1 MGFLCHVWK
10 NLTEGIYR
18 SKIRRR
24 EYNISPV
31 FTLAIGILFTLFQST
46 STGTIIGVVK
56 TPTTRVVLLT
66 PKYTELWNKQNQ
78 QRLDNYW
85 ELFKPDFAAHKE
97 HFTDFIRISNL
108 ESFGYVI
115 SAMRR
120 ELGVGASQFIKDA
133 SATGQ
138 FEFRGIPLGTYLI
151 LVQTTVNSQDAV
163 WTRTVELQTDI
174 PVFVDL
180 SKPTS

>member
-1 MGFLCHVWK
+1 M
-10 NLTEGIYR
+10 LT
-18 SKIRRR
+18 
-24 EYNISPV
+24 V
-31 FTLAIGILFTLFQST
+31 ALGILIALLQST
-46 STGTIIGVVK
+46 QTGTVIGLVK
-56 TPTTRVVLLT
+56 APTTRVVLLT

-108 ESFGYVI
+108 ESFAYVT

-120 ELGVGASQFIKDA
+120 ELGLGASQLIKDV

-138 FEFRGIPLGTYLI
+138 FEFRGIPFGRYLI
-151 LVQTTVNSQDAV
+151 LMQTTINNQDVV
-163 WTRTVELQTDI
+163 WTRMVEVNTDI